1 MVLIACL
8 LLACFPPGILFPQ
21 MAARMAARPSW
32 SWLSK
37 RKKDHQV
44 DIEQQ
49 SQPEQGSQKH
59 TFSGDESGLGESQ
72 AKDNVSPA
80 SITIER
86 ANKEKA

>member
-32 SWLSK
+32 SWLPK
-37 RKKDHQV
+37 RKKDRQV

-49 SQPEQGSQKH
+49 FQPEQGSQKH
-59 TFSGDESGLGESQ
+59 TFSGAEPGLGEAQ
-72 AKDNVSPA
+72 AKGKVSPA
-80 SITIER
+80 STMIER